1 MSRDF
6 HSLDRL
12 RLDKYLYLIRCY
24 VGVAFDIFIKKGL
37 HNHEKSKKRSSKKA
51 KNNDEQEEETQ
62 KNGQTGKKRKR
73 TDEDHGA
80 DNWADLETYLDM
92 LEEGPLSPTNFNGNQ
107 SDPSVMPKGPDG
119 IRYHLMDIW
128 LDELE
133 KCATSP
139 VKADENDKDAEPKT
153 KLKEGIPMDLVL
165 RPIER
170 LKEKSLTKTVRKRAA
185 ETLEDERLVIWGVRE
200 RKRTDNSDDDEE
212 WGGIDD

>member
-24 VGVAFDIFIKKGL
+24 VGVAFDLFIKNGL
-37 HNHEKSKKRSSKKA
+37 RNHAESEKKQTTKRPSKVDGDREEGSK
-51 KNNDEQEEETQ
+51 
-62 KNGQTGKKRKR
+62 QTGKKRKR
-73 TDEDHGA
+73 AEQDSGMD
-80 DNWADLETYLDM
+80 DWADLENYVDM
-92 LEEGPLSPTNFNGNQ
+92 LEEGPLSPLNFNGSL
-107 SDPSVMPKGPDG
+107 SDPSAMPKGPDG

-133 KCATSP
+133 KCVTHP
-139 VKADENDKDAEPKT
+139 VQDSEEVEDVEPKT
-153 KLKEGIPMDLVL
+153 KLKDGIPMDLLL

-170 LKEKSLTKTVRKRAA
+170 LKEKGLTRTVRKRAA
-185 ETLEDERLVIWGVRE
+185 ETLEDDRLVAWGIRE
-200 RKRTDNSDDDEE
+200 RKNTDHSDDDEE